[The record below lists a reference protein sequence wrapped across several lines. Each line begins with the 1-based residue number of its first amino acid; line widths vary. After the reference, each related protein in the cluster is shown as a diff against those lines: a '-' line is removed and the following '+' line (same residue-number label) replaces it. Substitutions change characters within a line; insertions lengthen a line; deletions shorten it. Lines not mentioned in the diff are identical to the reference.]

1 MFLSV
6 CLRVGLWKWLV
17 LALPLWIWA
26 TPGHAQS
33 LQIRDLAVLA
43 DPQGVETIHSVR
55 APERQAN
62 FTPVVGGFAGG
73 YTRQVH
79 WFRFTIEATGASHA
93 SAKPREGEEFWLEV
107 QPPYLDDLR
116 LFSPDVPDGALKER
130 RAGDQLPF
138 NQRELAATG
147 FVFRL
152 PANAVAGQTLWLRL
166 ETSSSS
172 VLLLTAR
179 TPAEF
184 AVANGVRLAAFGVY
198 VGLLVALVIFCFWQ
212 GAWRRDMLH
221 RAYMVTLIC
230 LLLATFCINGLPAAV
245 LPNAWPG
252 LADQTTSSATLLSGL
267 AANWF
272 YRHALELQREGP
284 GRWLWRLNRLAMLA
298 YALSLL
304 APGLGLYT
312 EVAGGIFYMALCTT
326 CIGLG
331 RSLWLWR
338 AGRPGSRF
346 LALAHVSTLAGVFSI
361 VAVLLGLL
369 PSQVWLL
376 YSAQISSLV
385 TVAAFGMVV
394 MLQRQRLEAAH
405 REASERAEQA
415 AQEREHERAARREQS
430 RFIAMLSHEIRT
442 PLSMIDGA
450 AQALQK
456 LPTVA
461 TTTPEDVTRRHERI
475 RRGVGRIDQ
484 LLQQLLDQDRLD
496 DEQFGLHRSRFDAAA
511 LCTELCAELAE
522 ASEGRK
528 RLRVD
533 LPAEPLRLHA
543 DRALLGAALGNLLGN
558 ALKYSPSPAE
568 VELTVRADTAGVEFA
583 VVDRGPGIAPDLAE
597 RLFQRY
603 TRGAV
608 TGDVAGSG
616 LGLYIVRRIAHL
628 HGGQVTLAERPGGG
642 SVFRLSLPMEAT
654 P

>member
-1 MFLSV
+1 M
-6 CLRVGLWKWLV
+6 
-17 LALPLWIWA
+17 
-26 TPGHAQS
+26 H
-33 LQIRDLAVLA
+33 IRDLAVLA
-43 DPQGVETIHSVR
+43 DPQGTETLASVR
-55 APERQAN
+55 APERQAD
-62 FTPVVGGFAGG
+62 FKPVIGGYAGG

-79 WFRFTIEATGASHA
+79 WFRFHVEVPPHA
-93 SAKPREGEEFWLEV
+93 AEIWLEV

-116 LFSPDVPDGALKER
+116 LYVPDAAGGALRER
-130 RAGDQLPF
+130 LGGDRLPF

-152 PANAVAGQTLWLRL
+152 PAAAITGQTLWLRL

-184 AVANGVRLAAFGVY
+184 AVANGLRLAAFGVY
-198 VGLLVALVIFCFWQ
+198 VGLLLALVAFCFWQ

-221 RAYMVTLIC
+221 RAYMVSLIA
-230 LLLATFCINGLPAAV
+230 LLAATFCINGLPAAV

-252 LADQTTSSATLLSGL
+252 LADQTTSYATLLSGL

-272 YRHALELQREGP
+272 YRHALELRREGP

-298 YALSLL
+298 YVVSLL
-304 APGLGLYT
+304 APSLGLYT
-312 EVAGGIFYMALCTT
+312 EVAGAIFYMALLTT
-326 CIGLG
+326 CVGLG

-361 VAVLLGLL
+361 VSVLLGLL
-369 PSQVWLL
+369 PSQIWLL

-394 MLQRQRLEAAH
+394 VQQRQRLEAAH

-415 AQEREHERAARREQS
+415 TLEREHERAARREQS

-450 AQALQK
+450 VQALQK
-456 LPTVA
+456 LLPMTAPV
-461 TTTPEDVTRRHERI
+461 PEEVSRRHERI

-511 LCTELCAELAE
+511 LCAELVE
-522 ASEGRK
+522 TSEGAG

-533 LPAEPLRLHA
+533 LPPEPLRIHA

-558 ALKYSPSPAE
+558 ALKYSAAPAA
-568 VELTVRADTAGVEFA
+568 VELHVRSDTRRVEFSVA
-583 VVDRGPGIAPDLAE
+583 DRGPGIAPQLAGS
-597 RLFQRY
+597 LFQRY
-603 TRGAV
+603 TRGPV
-608 TGDVAGSG
+608 SGDVAGSG
-616 LGLYIVRRIAHL
+616 LGLYLVRRIAQL
-628 HGGQVTLAERPGGG
+628 HGGQVTLAPRPGGG
-642 SVFRLSLPMEAT
+642 SIFQLSLPLESSS
-654 P
+654 